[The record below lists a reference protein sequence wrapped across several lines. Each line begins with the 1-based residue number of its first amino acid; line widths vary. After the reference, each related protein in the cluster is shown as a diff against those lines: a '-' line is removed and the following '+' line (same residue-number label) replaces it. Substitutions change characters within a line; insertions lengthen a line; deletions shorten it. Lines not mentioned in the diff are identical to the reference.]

1 MTAEAKHEHFLI
13 RASGLSGRAADV
25 YVQQVL
31 VMVRALDVFKT
42 TFALATQVRAGTGWT
57 VIEPYD
63 GSIGPCNGRGGPVGA
78 GWSSP
83 AVAASSNVVAW
94 MGYSPGS
101 LRQTGCHQTATEAG
115 KTAMQLFV
123 HELVHAV
130 RAVTGNWMKGATI
143 AEEEVIAILVTN
155 IFASENS
162 IDKMRKQHADWS
174 RVVEGAAVHNQNYYR
189 DNLAIVEKLNR
200 QNQSLARNLARIDVP
215 FNPVRLYYQRTQ
227 PGVW

>member
-1 MTAEAKHEHFLI
+1 
-13 RASGLSGRAADV
+13 
-25 YVQQVL
+25 
-31 VMVRALDVFKT
+31 
-42 TFALATQVRAGTGWT
+42 
-57 VIEPYD
+57 
-63 GSIGPCNGRGGPVGA
+63 
-78 GWSSP
+78 
-83 AVAASSNVVAW
+83 
-94 MGYSPGS
+94 
-101 LRQTGCHQTATEAG
+101 
-115 KTAMQLFV
+115 V

-130 RAVTGNWMKGATI
+130 RAVTGNWMKHATI
-143 AEEEVIAILVTN
+143 DEEEVIAILVTN